1 MTATTELA
9 SRVRRLEEAVRQQ
22 QDSLRVAFE
31 QIAAMHAE
39 IEMYRNRRPLR
50 VVNSDELV
58 TA

>member
-1 MTATTELA
+1 MTATAELA

-22 QDSLRVAFE
+22 QESLRVAFE

>member
-1 MTATTELA
+1 MTATAELA
-9 SRVRRLEEAVRQQ
+9 NRVRKLEEAVRQQ

>member
-1 MTATTELA
+1 MTATAELA
-9 SRVRRLEEAVRQQ
+9 SRLRRLEEAVRQQ
-22 QDSLRVAFE
+22 QESLRVAFE

>member
-1 MTATTELA
+1 VTATAELA
-9 SRVRRLEEAVRQQ
+9 NRVRKLEEAVRQQ